1 MTDTRFSDGS
11 AAYEAEYR
19 PREHRRT
26 RWPKPDA
33 LSIVLFAVW
42 VVGVLVSTVIPFLIV
57 PPTSTEPEAG
67 AVGLA
72 FLASMVGVGIF
83 VGAGLGM
90 FRHLRSQAVL
100 VFALVPAVSIGSGAI
115 ILTATLLA
123 L

>member
-1 MTDTRFSDGS
+1 MSTQYSDGT

-26 RWPKPDA
+26 RWPRPDG
-33 LSIVLFAVW
+33 LSFLLFGVW
-42 VVGVLVSTVIPFLIV
+42 VVGILASTVIPFLIV
-57 PPTSTEPEAG
+57 PPTSNDPDPAQ
-67 AVGLA
+67 VGWA

-83 VGAGLGM
+83 VLAGLLLW
-90 FRHLRSQAVL
+90 RHLKSQAVL
-100 VFALVPAVSIGSGAI
+100 VFALVPAVSIVSGAI

>member
-1 MTDTRFSDGS
+1 MSETRYSDGT

-26 RWPKPDA
+26 RWPRPDA
-33 LSIVLFAVW
+33 LSVVLFAVW
-42 VVGVLVSTVIPFLIV
+42 VVGILVSTVVPFLIV
-57 PPTSTEPEAG
+57 PPTSSDPESA
-67 AVGLA
+67 AVGYA
-72 FLASMVGVGIF
+72 FLASLVGVAIF
-83 VGAGLGM
+83 VGAGLAM
-90 FRHLRSQAVL
+90 WRHLKSQSVL

>member
-1 MTDTRFSDGS
+1 MSSQYSDGT

-26 RWPKPDA
+26 RWPRPDA
-33 LSIVLFAVW
+33 LSFLLFAVW

-57 PPTSTEPEAG
+57 PPTASSPEAG
-67 AVGLA
+67 AVGYA
-72 FLASMVGVGIF
+72 FLASMIGVAIF
-83 VGAGLGM
+83 VGAGLM
-90 FRHLRSQAVL
+90 MWRHLKNQAVL
-100 VFALVPAVSIGSGAI
+100 VFALVPAVSIVSGAI

>member
-1 MTDTRFSDGS
+1 MTQTRFGDS
-11 AAYEAEYR
+11 AAYEAQYR

-33 LSIVLFAVW
+33 LSLALFAVW
-42 VVGVLVSTVIPFLIV
+42 VVGVLVSTAVPYVIV
-57 PPTSTEPEAG
+57 PPMSSEPRAG
-67 AVGLA
+67 DVGLA
-72 FLASMVGVGIF
+72 FLASMVGIGIF
-83 VGAGLGM
+83 AGAGLLM
-90 FRHLRSQAVL
+90 FRHLKNQAVL

>member
-1 MTDTRFSDGS
+1 MTPTRLSDGT

-33 LSIVLFAVW
+33 LSVVLFAVW
-42 VVGVLVSTVIPFLIV
+42 VVGILVSTVIPFLIV
-57 PPTSTEPEAG
+57 PPTSGNPQPG
-67 AVGLA
+67 DVGLA

-83 VGAGLGM
+83 IMAGLGM
-90 FRHLRSQAVL
+90 FWHLKSQAVF
-100 VFALVPAVSIGSGAI
+100 VIALVPAVSIVSGAV